1 MSDSLAEKM
10 DEMADEPFVRAF
22 ERGEVPPSAFDHRSH
37 LRVAWVYLREAAS
50 RDEALARIRT
60 QIQRFA
66 AAAGKSQK
74 YHETITIAWMILLD
88 EVRGRVPA
96 GGELGEAI
104 RACPALADKDLP
116 LRFYSRDRLFSDD
129 ARTGWVTP
137 DIGPLAVDTARS
149 TA

>member
-1 MSDSLAEKM
+1 MLSSTIRISGAPAMSDSLAEKM

-74 YHETITIAWMILLD
+74 YHETITIAWMILRD
-88 EVRGRVPA
+88 EGGGRGPA
-96 GGELGEAI
+96 GGGA
-104 RACPALADKDLP
+104 RARAGGG
-116 LRFYSRDRLFSDD
+116 
-129 ARTGWVTP
+129 RTGGGDP
-137 DIGPLAVDTARS
+137 GRSRARRQGPAVEVLFA
-149 TA
+149 